1 MISLLLARLFASAL
15 GVSQQDIVCW
25 TEPPTGAEAC
35 FVDIAST
42 EHTVAGVEFRH
53 NADGTMSVVVNARE
67 Y

>member
-1 MISLLLARLFASAL
+1 MISLILARLFASAL
-15 GVSQQDIVCW
+15 GVSQQGIVCW

-35 FVDIAST
+35 FVGVAST

-53 NADGTMSVVVNARE
+53 NQDGTLSLVVNAWE